1 MSRRPSD
8 PGLPAPNPADWKVA
22 LTAFGLSTFWGG
34 NVVALKLSLG
44 TFPPLW
50 NAFWRLLAGLPV
62 LYGWVRAQGVS
73 VTPGPGEWPK
83 LAGLAAIFVVQI
95 TLLNY
100 GTHFTSAAYAV
111 VLMNSH
117 PIFTNVV
124 AHFFAPDDRITG
136 LRVLGLTLAFGG
148 ICVAFLGE
156 PDARLASRPFLGNV
170 ISIVTALSFAV
181 RMVYTQHLVR
191 QYDPAR
197 TIFWQTLFAVPIF
210 GPAAWLLEPPLTGPL
225 DWKPL
230 LALFYQG
237 FIVAG
242 CLFIVWARLL
252 RRTPVG
258 ALSVYAFPTPI
269 FGVLASA
276 WAFSETIPPALMVGV
291 GGVVVGIVIV
301 ALQPR
306 LENGRR
312 TEKPDGGVEPAA

>member
-1 MSRRPSD
+1 MSRPSSD
-8 PGLPAPNPADWKVA
+8 QGLPAPNAVDWKVA
-22 LTAFGLSTFWGG
+22 LTAFGLSAFWGG

-50 NAFWRLLAGLPV
+50 NAFWRMLAGLPV
-62 LYGWVRAQGVS
+62 LYGWLRAQGVS
-73 VTPGPGEWPK
+73 VAPGPGEWPK

-95 TLLNY
+95 TLLNF

-148 ICVAFLGE
+148 ICVALLGE

-191 QYDPAR
+191 QADPAR

-276 WAFSETIPPALMVGV
+276 WVFSEAIPPALMAGV

-301 ALQPR
+301 ALQPK
-306 LENGRR
+306 LESGRR
-312 TEKPDGGVEPAA
+312 SEGPDGGIEPAA

>member
-1 MSRRPSD
+1 MSGEPAASSEPLSD
-8 PGLPAPNPADWKVA
+8 GVDWKVA
-22 LTAFGLSTFWGG
+22 LAAFGLSAFWGA

-50 NAFWRLLAGLPV
+50 NAFWRMLAGLPV

-73 VTPGPGEWPK
+73 VMPGPGEWPK
-83 LAGLAAIFVVQI
+83 LAVLGLIFVVQI
-95 TLLNY
+95 TLLNF
-100 GTHFTSAAYAV
+100 GTYFTSAAYAV

-124 AHFFAPDDRITG
+124 AHFFAPDDRITP

-148 ICVAFLGE
+148 ICVAFLGA
-156 PDARLASRPFLGNV
+156 PDARLAPRPVLGNV
-170 ISIVTALSFAV
+170 ISIVTALAFAV

-191 QYDPAR
+191 RTDPAR
-197 TIFWQTLFAVPIF
+197 TILWQTMFAVPIF

-230 LALFYQG
+230 LALLYQG
-237 FIVAG
+237 FVVAG
-242 CLFIVWARLL
+242 FLFIVWARLL

-258 ALSVYAFPTPI
+258 ALSVFAFPTPV

-276 WAFSETIPPALMVGV
+276 WVFSEAIPSALLIGV
-291 GGVVVGIVIV
+291 AGVAMGILIV
-301 ALQPR
+301 TLQPK
-306 LENGRR
+306 LEARWR
-312 TEKPDGGVEPAA
+312 AK

>member
-1 MSRRPSD
+1 MSGRPAAT
-8 PGLPAPNPADWKVA
+8 PEPTANGVDWKIA
-22 LTAFGLSTFWGG
+22 LAAFGLSAFWGG

-50 NAFWRLLAGLPV
+50 NAFWRMLIGLPV

-73 VTPGPGEWPK
+73 VMPGPGEWPK
-83 LAGLAAIFVVQI
+83 LACLGAIFVVQI
-95 TLLNY
+95 TLLNF

-117 PIFTNVV
+117 PIFTNIV
-124 AHFFAPDDRITG
+124 AHFFAPDDRLTR
-136 LRVLGLTLAFGG
+136 LRVLGLAVAFGG

-156 PDARLASRPFLGNV
+156 PDAALASRPLLGNV
-170 ISIVTALSFAV
+170 IAVATAAAFAV
-181 RMVYTQHLVR
+181 RMVYTQYLVR
-191 QYDPAR
+191 LTDPAR

-210 GPAAWLLEPPLTGPL
+210 GPAAWLFEPALTGPL

-252 RRTPVG
+252 RRTPAG

-276 WAFSETIPPALMVGV
+276 WAFAEAIPAALMVGV

-301 ALQPR
+301 TLQPK
-306 LENGRR
+306 LESGRR
-312 TEKPDGGVEPAA
+312 QEQPDRPGNPAI